1 MNNKRPKINLH
12 KIISNKLNNYRYK
25 IIITKI
31 KQMNLSNKQ
40 IYMKQMYNYK
50 KIIYKIIN
58 KLYLNNKNVLENQ
71 NINLKNYNK
80 NMMIVYN
87 KYNNINR
94 KYNYMK
100 IKIKNN
106 RYYIKIMKMNKIM
119 IHHYI
124 VKNFHKIMMIQ
135 LCHLM
140 KK

>member
-1 MNNKRPKINLH
+1 
-12 KIISNKLNNYRYK
+12 
-25 IIITKI
+25 
-31 KQMNLSNKQ
+31 
-40 IYMKQMYNYK
+40 
-50 KIIYKIIN
+50 
-58 KLYLNNKNVLENQ
+58 
-71 NINLKNYNK
+71 
-80 NMMIVYN
+80 MMIVYN

-106 RYYIKIMKMNKIM
+106 RYYTKIMKMNKIM

>member
-1 MNNKRPKINLH
+1 MNNKRLKINLH

-31 KQMNLSNKQ
+31 KQMNLSNRQ

-106 RYYIKIMKMNKIM
+106 RYYTKIMKMNKIM

-124 VKNFHKIMMIQ
+124 TKNFHKIMMIQ

>member
-1 MNNKRPKINLH
+1 MNNKRLKINLH
-12 KIISNKLNNYRYK
+12 KIINNKLNNYRYK

-31 KQMNLSNKQ
+31 KQMNLSNRQ

-106 RYYIKIMKMNKIM
+106 RYYTKIMKMNKIM

>member
-106 RYYIKIMKMNKIM
+106 RYYTKIMKMNKIM